1 MAHFVDAKDQAIIS
15 LLQKDGRMFVQD
27 MAKVLNLTRATV
39 TKRMA
44 KLEAEGVITGYT
56 AVVRN
61 DFFDKK
67 VRGWVMIVAVPN
79 IEEEAIT
86 QMKLITEIS
95 KIYTTNGRWDLAAEI
110 RAVDLEGF
118 DAALSKIR
126 QVPGIETTE
135 TTLLLSSRIGA

>member
-1 MAHFVDAKDQAIIS
+1 MAYFVDAKDQAIIS

-44 KLEAEGVITGYT
+44 KLESEGVITGYT

-79 IEEEAIT
+79 MEEEAIAK
-86 QMKLITEIS
+86 MKLIKEIS
-95 KIYTTNGRWDLAAEI
+95 KI
-110 RAVDLEGF
+110 
-118 DAALSKIR
+118 
-126 QVPGIETTE
+126 
-135 TTLLLSSRIGA
+135 